1 MFNQLSK
8 NGKSS
13 DNQVKVQGLSD
24 EQLKQFIV
32 DEHTHP
38 EIEQVMDE
46 LKKLTETNDVLN
58 RRVKLSINKE
68 INRIIITVV
77 DKNTDEVIRKFH
89 AKNCRIWLLNCR
101 KQWDFIRSQC
111 LTIIFD
117 LIKKVLLIMYG
128 SYS

>member
-1 MFNQLSK
+1 MAVDLETINPDSIIRLMFNQLSK

-77 DKNTDEVIRKFH
+77 DKNTDEVIREIPCKELQNLAAQLQEAIGILYDH
-89 AKNCRIWLLNCR
+89 NA
-101 KQWDFIRSQC
+101 
-111 LTIIFD
+111 
-117 LIKKVLLIMYG
+117 
-128 SYS
+128 

>member
-1 MFNQLSK
+1 MAVDLETINPDNIIRLMFNQLSR
-8 NGKSS
+8 NNKSQ

-24 EQLKQFIV
+24 EELKKFIV

-77 DKNTDEVIRKFH
+77 DKNTDEVIREIP
-89 AKNCRIWLLNCR
+89 CRELQNLAAQLKEAIGILYDHNA
-101 KQWDFIRSQC
+101 
-111 LTIIFD
+111 
-117 LIKKVLLIMYG
+117 
-128 SYS
+128 